1 MAIPISI
8 PSQGVSSFASKCAC
22 PRVDGI
28 FLFLLTSRG
37 KMAPSRSGKAN
48 LGDVLAVFVS
58 PRGERESQSVVT
70 VAVRGNG
77 LDT

>member
-1 MAIPISI
+1 
-8 PSQGVSSFASKCAC
+8 
-22 PRVDGI
+22 
-28 FLFLLTSRG
+28 
-37 KMAPSRSGKAN
+37 MAPSRSGKAN